1 LISIHVIGSILMTF
15 LGLSLCR
22 NLLN

>member
-1 LISIHVIGSILMTF
+1 MTF

-22 NLLN
+22 NLFN

>member
-1 LISIHVIGSILMTF
+1 MTF